1 MKSVKLSMTLNVDLT
16 KASDAYTALGMVD
29 GIDIV
34 NVEVITE
41 PQPEAKQAPT
51 TGGATMIQS
60 SFLSEKKRRR
70 RVKRARYDFSSDPK
84 ASTKRGPSGH
94 LVLDAER
101 TMRNLG
107 ITKEYLLGK
116 KTRQGTLEHSLKMSL
131 SASKF

>member
-60 SFLSEKKRRR
+60 SFLSDKKRRR
-70 RVKRARYDFSSDPK
+70 RVKRARYDFSACLLYTS
-84 ASTKRGPSGH
+84 PSPR
-94 LVLDAER
+94 DA
-101 TMRNLG
+101 
-107 ITKEYLLGK
+107 
-116 KTRQGTLEHSLKMSL
+116 TLSRMPS
-131 SASKF
+131 SA

>member
-34 NVEVITE
+34 NVEVISE
-41 PQPEAKQAPT
+41 PQPEAKPAPS

-70 RVKRARYDFSSDPK
+70 RARRTRYDFSADPK
-84 ASTKRGPSGH
+84 AATKRGPHGH

-107 ITKEYLLGK
+107 ITREYLLGK